1 MPFEKCWKEY
11 SSIQEWVKKK
21 VQKHLNTNQLKK
33 DWRAFKNSPEPDI
46 ELKRISSLEHCQTAI
61 LDIHE
66 FAAEKDAL
74 PLSDAIKAI
83 LPTLWNPPKPENYR
97 VLMTYAQ
104 AADLLAL
111 KKETIRKYKKQGK
124 LKGPKGRGSVTR
136 ASVFAYLEGHE

>member
-11 SSIQEWVKKK
+11 SSIQEWVTQK
-21 VQKHLNTNQLKK
+21 VQKHLDTEQLEK

-46 ELKRISSLEHCQTAI
+46 ELRRISSFEHCQTAI
-61 LDIHE
+61 LNIHE
-66 FAAEKDAL
+66 FAAERDAL

-97 VLMTYAQ
+97 VVMTYAQ

-111 KKETIRKYKKQGK
+111 KKETVRKYKKQGK
-124 LKGPKGRGSVTR
+124 LKGPKGRGQVTR
-136 ASVFAYLEGHE
+136 ASVFAYLEGQE